1 MAATSENKKNNDKKT
16 GAEVA
21 LPHAGK
27 KAGTTG
33 EASGAAVPRAEEAGA
48 AGVASSA
55 ALPRAEV
62 ACRTPLRQLNST
74 NANLATWDVY
84 IEHAHVED
92 YEYVWEGKHRK
103 GQVFKCMLVDVHDPT
118 QYCVGERRKERQEPP
133 NWYTSAMNNRLNG
146 A

>member
-1 MAATSENKKNNDKKT
+1 MDATSENKKQRQKSRSRSRVT
-16 GAEVA
+16 ARW
-21 LPHAGK
+21 K

-103 GQVFKCMLVDVHDPT
+103 RPGLQVHASGRSRSHTILAWVSAAEKNRN
-118 QYCVGERRKERQEPP
+118 RR
-133 NWYTSAMNNRLNG
+133 NG
-146 A
+146 TLQQ